1 MHCSIYKGRRAPDT
15 YLFVP
20 VRDDFTAVPVSVL
33 QAMGPLEHVMEL
45 VLTPERKLARVSAVT
60 VMRRLLV
67 QGCYVQLPPRD
78 DPERLGMA

>member
-20 VRDDFTAVPVSVL
+20 VRDDFTAVPASVL